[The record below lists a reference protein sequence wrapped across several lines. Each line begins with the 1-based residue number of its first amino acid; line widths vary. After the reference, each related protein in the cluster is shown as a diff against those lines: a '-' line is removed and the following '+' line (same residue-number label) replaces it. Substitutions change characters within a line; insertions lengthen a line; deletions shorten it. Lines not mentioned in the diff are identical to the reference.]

1 MPSNEKYMQKSSN
14 YSDRV
19 KTDSGFGVQV
29 MSLTDVQEV
38 DTGSY
43 QCLCY
48 HRVSLIDMIYVFVHG
63 SHIFIPI
70 DFKFVLFDDSKIMV
84 PCITTMFIDNND
96 IELYA
101 NNVLIENASKN
112 YDQRFGYKIDKKIYD
127 VTSFEYVQFECRYR
141 EKPQQSAFFVVIQEN
156 GSMLHW
162 ITTFKWPY
170 VGYSNYIMTCFCMIQ
185 AFTSSTFPCINSTS
199 KFNVLAEHVIVRN
212 KRMEIRSRIMYTE
225 LEIDRLELED
235 SGEYLC
241 IATLKGTNATLET
254 RTTLHVAPQMS
265 QIKVIERSPQIMRLH
280 DNKEINL
287 FAKIAIY
294 PTDLDSYHAHW
305 IFRYNSWMEAGT
317 QNVTIIPDRTHKI
330 STTVFKN
337 VDYIVESLSMN
348 SPDETVMNG
357 TYVLS
362 LSLLETVQIVQWK
375 VTIENDRPDVQITVR
390 EPFSYIVFNQQ
401 LFPRNTHLHVECLS
415 VSKNVVFEKKNSESS
430 QFEEIDKNSLIGVD
444 GSFGTGFILNMILDK
459 NTELRCSSK
468 RNGKISSV
476 TKKIIV
482 AEESPHIVSYIQKNK
497 NASKLEDSKLIYE
510 GNHVQLAC
518 VVPIG
523 AVDWDVTWRFFDST
537 SSKTLSSPIRV
548 ESKGHSKQVILELYN
563 VTVGSSGKYACVIEE
578 DGSEELLETAV
589 NVEPT
594 IKPYHTKSDSEH
606 VITVDFDHN
615 FEIDCHIAGSPP
627 PEYVWFKDGKPFTG
641 GVQDGSV
648 LKVSRARVE
657 DAGQFQCCATN
668 RAGSTNYFIQVQVEG
683 APKRFLIFYCM
694 AVLITGFC
702 LLAVIFWCTN

>member
-127 VTSFEYVQFECRYR
+127 VTSFEY
-141 EKPQQSAFFVVIQEN
+141 
-156 GSMLHW
+156 
-162 ITTFKWPY
+162 
-170 VGYSNYIMTCFCMIQ
+170 
-185 AFTSSTFPCINSTS
+185 
-199 KFNVLAEHVIVRN
+199 EHVIVRN